1 MKMGKAPIIQEDCL
15 TLIRAFSTLGHL
27 QLINE
32 CINWRFDAWVLFHKT
47 IFFSCSDWPDM
58 TGTFSS
64 LKFSPKHL
72 LSAAAKLSFN
82 HHPSGHGW
90 PAKVDM
96 SWRDS
101 YGAVIPGKTL
111 ELTAE
116 LPEKI

>member
-47 IFFSCSDWPDM
+47 IFFSCRLTRYDWH
-58 TGTFSS
+58 
-64 LKFSPKHL
+64 FSPKHL